1 MAWRDSMKRPFFLL
15 NGNVHRSEDFLSFF
29 LLIFFFFWC
38 GRLGMDQEGS
48 LAGQDQD
55 DQLAP
60 IPSSAEIFGNPI
72 SPHISSFLPSF
83 TEFLFC
89 FVLFLVLRID
99 FEGFSCGR
107 FRLASLLARYWRAK
121 WARPGSEVSHWM
133 TTAVGHWPSTTSI
146 YWVSTSWRRLM

>member
-1 MAWRDSMKRPFFLL
+1 MKRPFFLL

-83 TEFLFC
+83 TEFFFVLFC
-89 FVLFLVLRID
+89 FWF
-99 FEGFSCGR
+99 C
-107 FRLASLLARYWRAK
+107 A
-121 WARPGSEVSHWM
+121 
-133 TTAVGHWPSTTSI
+133 
-146 YWVSTSWRRLM
+146 STSRVLVVAVSVWRRCWRGIDVRNGRDRVPRFLIG